1 MRSTSKSIGSG
12 VGGFVALAA
21 FASNASAQLQGPNQ
35 GSPQVQSE
43 SAKPSP
49 LRDVQQMIEAQR
61 SQMQSRVAAAA
72 ERIQNACRTE
82 LQNFC
87 STVTP
92 GEGRLLLCMQAHEDK
107 LGNQCQLALF
117 EASRNI
123 QQAARRVERVADA
136 CWSDI
141 QTHCGGDSS
150 IVQCMNEK
158 RSLLSPACQ
167 AAVAELR
174 PASQQASSPQQ
185 QQRSLAGLPI
195 YSSDGVK
202 VGEVSAVK
210 TGLDGRPQMIQAEM
224 GSLLGL
230 GTNTVLIT
238 PDELEARSDGLQ
250 LRLSADQIRSVLQ
263 EQR

>member
-12 VGGFVALAA
+12 VAGFVALAA

-49 LRDVQQMIEAQR
+49 LRDFQQMIETQR

-72 ERIQNACRTE
+72 ERIQSACRTE

-141 QTHCGGDSS
+141 QTHCGGGSS
-150 IVQCMNEK
+150 IVQCMND
-158 RSLLSPACQ
+158 RCCPRLARQRLLNFAP
-167 AAVAELR
+167 
-174 PASQQASSPQQ
+174 
-185 QQRSLAGLPI
+185 
-195 YSSDGVK
+195 
-202 VGEVSAVK
+202 
-210 TGLDGRPQMIQAEM
+210 
-224 GSLLGL
+224 
-230 GTNTVLIT
+230 
-238 PDELEARSDGLQ
+238 
-250 LRLSADQIRSVLQ
+250 RLSRLHHRSSSNALSQ
-263 EQR
+263 ACPYTAPMA